1 MQNHWRGGNRQGDC
15 LDREA
20 KKTKVQTYFESPMA
34 FFAVNHHLDQDP
46 DQPSLFNLYVERFEE
61 EMEAALRGQILPPRS
76 ENEVSPLL
84 KGMLWHEHLEPFLID
99 SQAAPSEDGS
109 PPPSEDVSP
118 PPSEDGSPPPSEDG
132 SPPPSKDGSLP
143 DDDGPM
149 YAREKVQSLRS
160 VIALP
165 RRLRERI
172 PLRLVTFAYL
182 SKVKCEFKL
191 CDPRVKRMFT
201 EYPST

>member
-1 MQNHWRGGNRQGDC
+1 MKNHWRDANRQGDC
-15 LDREA
+15 LDRAA
-20 KKTKVQTYFESPMA
+20 KKTKVQTYFESLLV
-34 FFAVNHHLDQDP
+34 FFAVNHHLDQDSA
-46 DQPSLFNLYVERFEE
+46 QPSLFNLYVGRFEE

-109 PPPSEDVSP
+109 PPPD
-118 PPSEDGSPPPSEDG
+118 D
-132 SPPPSKDGSLP
+132 DGSLP

-149 YAREKVQSLRS
+149 YAHEKVHSLRS

-182 SKVKCEFKL
+182 SKVKREFKL